1 MNRELIVNVNPTE
14 ISIALC
20 EDKVLVELNKEQ
32 CQTGFA
38 VGDIYLGKVRK
49 IMPGLNAAFVNIG
62 HEKDAFIHYLDL
74 GSQFSSLQKLVASYQ
89 PGKRGI
95 RLDAMKLEP
104 PIEKSGKIGS
114 YLQVGQT
121 VMVQVAKEAISTKGP
136 RLTAD
141 ISLAGRNVVLV
152 PFSSKVFLSQKIRSA
167 EEKKRLKGIAAAVL
181 PKNFGVIIRTAA
193 VEAKDSDIEQDIRS
207 LLDKW
212 QKTLQNIRKNPAPA
226 QLMSEMNR
234 ANTII
239 RDSLG
244 GAFSQIVVDDEA
256 MYHEIQNYIRQ
267 IEPQSEKLVKLYKG
281 NVPIFD
287 NFDISK
293 QIKSLFAKYVS
304 LRRGAYLIIEHTE
317 AMNVIDVNSGNRTK
331 AEDDQEQTAF
341 DVNLAA
347 AREIARQLR
356 LRDLGG
362 IVIIDFIDMH
372 KAANRQLLYEEMNKL
387 MATDKA
393 KHTVLPLTKF
403 GLMQITRQRVRPVA
417 VQDVTDVC
425 PTCNGT
431 GRIEPT
437 VLLDKKIENKIS
449 YLAQDAGHKYIKLRV
464 SPYVSTYLNHGLWSL
479 RRRWMWKYKIQLKIV
494 ADQSVGTSMST
505 TTTRRA
511 KTCIRIRDT
520 GCRRGGGMDSV
531 DVPDGI
537 RPLLLAGRRTKS
549 GAGQRRKVERHT
561 CSVAGTICSRY
572 EYTELNNRLS
582 ALRNRFLQGI
592 F

>member
-1 MNRELIVNVNPTE
+1 MNRELIINVTPAE
-14 ISIALC
+14 ITIALC

-32 CQTGFA
+32 CQTGFS

-74 GSQFSSLQKLVASYQ
+74 GPQFPSMQKLAASQ
-89 PGKRGI
+89 LPGKRGL
-95 RLDAMKLEP
+95 RAETMKLEP
-104 PIEKSGKIGS
+104 AVEKGGKIGD
-114 YLQVGQT
+114 YLQVGQQI
-121 VMVQVAKEAISTKGP
+121 MVQVAKEAISTKGP

-167 EEKKRLKGIAAAVL
+167 EEKKRLKRIAAAVL

-193 VEAKDSDIEQDIRS
+193 MEAKDEDIEHDIQTQIER
-207 LLDKW
+207 W
-212 QKTLQNIRKNPAPA
+212 RKTCAAIRKKAAEVPA

-239 RDSLG
+239 RDSLNG
-244 GAFSQIVVDDEA
+244 SFSQIAVDDEA
-256 MYHEIQNYIRQ
+256 LYNEIRNYVKVIDPEMVK
-267 IEPQSEKLVKLYKG
+267 IVKLYKG
-281 NVPIFD
+281 TVPIFD

-304 LRRGAYLIIEHTE
+304 LKRGAYLIIEHTE

-331 AEDDQEQTAF
+331 AEDNQEQTAM

-347 AREIARQLR
+347 AKEIARQLR

-362 IVIIDFIDMH
+362 IVIIDFIDLH
-372 KAANRQLLYEEMNKL
+372 KAQNKQALYDEMVKL
-387 MATDKA
+387 MSTDKA

-417 VQDVTDVC
+417 VESVSDVC

-431 GRIEPT
+431 GKVEPT
-437 VLLDKKIENKIS
+437 VLLDKKIENQIS
-449 YLAQDAGHKYIKLRV
+449 FLTEDRGHKFIKLVV
-464 SPYVSTYLNHGLWSL
+464 SPYVASYLRKGFWSL
-479 RRRWMWKYKIQLKIV
+479 RRRWEWKYRVRLKIV
-494 ADQSVGTSMST
+494 EDQS
-505 TTTRRA
+505 
-511 KTCIRIRDT
+511 T
-520 GCRRGGGMDSV
+520 GII
-531 DVPDGI
+531 DVHYHD
-537 RPLLLAGRRTKS
+537 
-549 GAGQRRKVERHT
+549 RKDNDLIEK
-561 CSVAGTICSRY
+561 
-572 EYTELNNRLS
+572 
-582 ALRNRFLQGI
+582 
-592 F
+592 

>member
-38 VGDIYLGKVRK
+38 VGDIYFGKVRK

-74 GSQFSSLQKLVASYQ
+74 GTQFPSLQKLVASQQ
-89 PGKRGI
+89 PGKRGL
-95 RLDAMKLEP
+95 RVEGMKLEP
-104 PIEKSGKIGS
+104 PVEKTGKIGE
-114 YLQVGQT
+114 YLQVGQQI
-121 VMVQVAKEAISTKGP
+121 MVQVAKEAISTKGP

-152 PFSSKVFLSQKIRSA
+152 PFTSKVFLSQKIRSA
-167 EEKKRLKGIAAAVL
+167 DEKKRLKRIAAAVL

-193 VEAKDSDIEQDIRS
+193 MEAKDEDIEHDIQTQIDR
-207 LLDKW
+207 W
-212 QKTLQNIRKNPAPA
+212 RKTCAAIKKNAASAPA

-239 RDSLG
+239 RDSLNG
-244 GAFSQIVVDDEA
+244 SFSQIAVDDEA
-256 MYHEIQNYIRQ
+256 MFNDIRSYIRQ
-267 IEPQSEKLVKLYKG
+267 IDPEKEKIVKLYRG

-304 LRRGAYLIIEHTE
+304 LKRGAYLIIEHTE

-331 AEDDQEQTAF
+331 AEDNQEQTAM

-347 AREIARQLR
+347 AKEIARQLR

-362 IVIIDFIDMH
+362 IVIIDFIDLH
-372 KAANRQLLYEEMNKL
+372 KAQNKQALFDEMVKL
-387 MATDKA
+387 MSTDKA

-417 VQDVTDVC
+417 VESVSDVC

-431 GRIEPT
+431 GKIEPT
-437 VLLDKKIENKIS
+437 VLLDKKIENQIS
-449 YLAQDAGHKYIKLRV
+449 FLTQDRGQKFIKLVV
-464 SPYVSTYLNHGLWSL
+464 SPYVAAFLRKGFWSL
-479 RRRWMWKYKIQLKIV
+479 RRRWEWKYKVRLEI
-494 ADQSVGTSMST
+494 AEDQSVG
-505 TTTRRA
+505 
-511 KTCIRIRDT
+511 I
-520 GCRRGGGMDSV
+520 
-531 DVPDGI
+531 
-537 RPLLLAGRRTKS
+537 
-549 GAGQRRKVERHT
+549 VEVHYHDKKDNDL
-561 CSVAGTICSRY
+561 I
-572 EYTELNNRLS
+572 
-582 ALRNRFLQGI
+582 QK
-592 F
+592 

>member
-1 MNRELIVNVNPTE
+1 MNRELIVSVTPAE

-32 CQTGFA
+32 CQTGFS

-74 GSQFSSLQKLVASYQ
+74 GGQFRSLQKLVASQQ
-89 PGKRGI
+89 PGKRGL
-95 RLDAMKLEP
+95 RVESMKLEAP
-104 PIEKSGKIGS
+104 VEKEGKIGD
-114 YLQVGQT
+114 YLQVGQQI
-121 VMVQVAKEAISTKGP
+121 MVQVAKEAISTKGP

-167 EEKKRLKGIAAAVL
+167 EEKKRLKRIAAAVL

-193 VEAKDSDIEQDIRS
+193 MEARDEDIEHDIQTQIDR
-207 LLDKW
+207 W
-212 QKTLQNIRKNPAPA
+212 RKTVAAIRKHTAPD

-239 RDSLG
+239 RDSLNG
-244 GAFSQIVVDDEA
+244 SFSQIAVDDEA
-256 MYHEIQNYIRQ
+256 MYNEIRNYIKQ
-267 IEPQSEKLVKLYKG
+267 IDPEKVKIVKLYKG
-281 NVPIFD
+281 KVPIFD

-331 AEDDQEQTAF
+331 AEDNQEQTAM

-347 AREIARQLR
+347 AAEIARQLR

-362 IVIIDFIDMH
+362 IVIIDFIDLH
-372 KAANRQLLYEEMNKL
+372 KAQNRQALYDEMVKL

-417 VQDVTDVC
+417 VEEVSDVC
-425 PTCNGT
+425 PTCNGS
-431 GRIEPT
+431 GKIEPT
-437 VLLDKKIENKIS
+437 VLLDKKIENQIS
-449 YLAQDAGHKYIKLRV
+449 FLTQDRGHKYIKLVV
-464 SPYVSTYLNHGLWSL
+464 SPYVASFLKQGLWSL
-479 RRRWMWKYKIQLKIV
+479 RRRWQWKYKVRLHVV
-494 ADQSVGTSMST
+494 ADQSL
-505 TTTRRA
+505 
-511 KTCIRIRDT
+511 
-520 GCRRGGGMDSV
+520 
-531 DVPDGI
+531 GI
-537 RPLLLAGRRTKS
+537 VEVHYHD
-549 GAGQRRKVERHT
+549 RKDNDL
-561 CSVAGTICSRY
+561 I
-572 EYTELNNRLS
+572 NK
-582 ALRNRFLQGI
+582 
-592 F
+592 

>member
-62 HEKDAFIHYLDL
+62 HEKDAFSHYLDL
-74 GSQFSSLQKLVASYQ
+74 GPQFPSLKKLVASQ
-89 PGKRGI
+89 VPGKRGV
-95 RLDAMKLEP
+95 RVEGMKLEAP
-104 PIEKSGKIGS
+104 VEKNGKIGD
-114 YLQVGQT
+114 YLEVGQT
-121 VMVQVAKEAISTKGP
+121 IMVQVAKEAISTKGP

-167 EEKKRLKGIAAAVL
+167 EEKKRLKRIASAVL

-193 VEAKDSDIEQDIRS
+193 MEARDEDIEHDIQTQIER
-207 LLDKW
+207 W
-212 QKTLQNIRKNPAPA
+212 RKTVAAIRKHTAPA
-226 QLMSEMNR
+226 QIMSEMNR

-239 RDSLG
+239 RDSLNG
-244 GAFSQIVVDDEA
+244 SFSQIAVDDQA
-256 MYHEIQNYIRQ
+256 MYTEIRNYIRQ
-267 IEPQSEKLVKLYKG
+267 IEPEKEKIVKLYKG

-304 LRRGAYLIIEHTE
+304 LKRGAYLIIERTE

-331 AEDDQEQTAF
+331 AEDNQEQTAM

-347 AREIARQLR
+347 AKEIARQLR

-362 IVIIDFIDMH
+362 IVIIDFIDLH
-372 KAANRQLLYEEMNKL
+372 KAQNRQLLYDEMVQL
-387 MATDKA
+387 MSTDKA
-393 KHTVLPLTKF
+393 KHTVLPITKF

-417 VQDVTDVC
+417 VESVSDVC

-431 GRIEPT
+431 GKIEPT
-437 VLLDKKIENKIS
+437 VVLDKKIANQIS
-449 YLAQDAGHKYIKLRV
+449 FLTEDRGRKYIKLVV
-464 SPYVSTYLNHGLWSL
+464 SPYVAAFLKKGLWSL
-479 RRRWMWKYKIQLKIV
+479 RRRWEWKYKVRIDI
-494 ADQSVGTSMST
+494 AEDQSM
-505 TTTRRA
+505 
-511 KTCIRIRDT
+511 
-520 GCRRGGGMDSV
+520 
-531 DVPDGI
+531 GI
-537 RPLLLAGRRTKS
+537 
-549 GAGQRRKVERHT
+549 VEVHYHDEKDNDL
-561 CSVAGTICSRY
+561 IKK
-572 EYTELNNRLS
+572 
-582 ALRNRFLQGI
+582 
-592 F
+592 

>member
-74 GSQFSSLQKLVASYQ
+74 GPQFPSLQKLVASQQ
-89 PGKRGI
+89 PGKRGL
-95 RLDAMKLEP
+95 RVEGMKLEP
-104 PIEKSGKIGS
+104 PVEKTGKIGE
-114 YLQVGQT
+114 YLQVGQQI
-121 VMVQVAKEAISTKGP
+121 MVQVAKEAISTKGP

-141 ISLAGRNVVLV
+141 ISLAGR
-152 PFSSKVFLSQKIRSA
+152 
-167 EEKKRLKGIAAAVL
+167 
-181 PKNFGVIIRTAA
+181 TAA
-193 VEAKDSDIEQDIRS
+193 MEARDEDIEHDIQTQIDR
-207 LLDKW
+207 W
-212 QKTLQNIRKNPAPA
+212 RKTCAAIKKNVASAPA

-239 RDSLG
+239 RDSLNG
-244 GAFSQIVVDDEA
+244 SFSQIAVDDEA
-256 MYHEIQNYIRQ
+256 MFNEIRNYIRQ
-267 IEPQSEKLVKLYKG
+267 IEPEKEKIVKLYKG

-304 LRRGAYLIIEHTE
+304 LKRGAYLIIERTE

-331 AEDDQEQTAF
+331 AEDNQEQTVM

-347 AREIARQLR
+347 AKEIARQLR

-362 IVIIDFIDMH
+362 IVIIDFIDLH
-372 KAANRQLLYEEMNKL
+372 KAQNKQALFDEMVKL

-417 VQDVTDVC
+417 VESVSDVC
-425 PTCNGT
+425 PTCNGS
-431 GRIEPT
+431 GKIEPT
-437 VLLDKKIENKIS
+437 VLLDKKIENQIS
-449 YLAQDAGHKYIKLRV
+449 FLTQDRGHKFIKLVV
-464 SPYVSTYLNHGLWSL
+464 SPYVAAFLRKGFWSL
-479 RRRWMWKYKIQLKIV
+479 RRRWEWKYKVRLEI
-494 ADQSVGTSMST
+494 AEDQSVG
-505 TTTRRA
+505 
-511 KTCIRIRDT
+511 I
-520 GCRRGGGMDSV
+520 
-531 DVPDGI
+531 
-537 RPLLLAGRRTKS
+537 
-549 GAGQRRKVERHT
+549 VEVHYHDKKDNDL
-561 CSVAGTICSRY
+561 I
-572 EYTELNNRLS
+572 
-582 ALRNRFLQGI
+582 QK
-592 F
+592 

>member
-32 CQTGFA
+32 CRTGFA
-38 VGDIYLGKVRK
+38 VGDIYLGRVRK

-74 GSQFSSLQKLVASYQ
+74 GTQFVSLHKLVDSHQ
-89 PGKRGI
+89 PNKRGL
-95 RLDAMKLEP
+95 RVESMKMEAPLDKQ
-104 PIEKSGKIGS
+104 GKIGT
-114 YLQVGQT
+114 YLEVGQT

-167 EEKKRLKGIAAAVL
+167 EEKKRLKRIAAEVL
-181 PKNFGVIIRTAA
+181 PPNFGVIIRTAA
-193 VEAKDSDIEQDIRS
+193 TEARDEDIQHDIQTQIDR
-207 LLDKW
+207 W
-212 QKTLQNIRKNPAPA
+212 RKTVQNIRRKTAPA

-239 RDSLG
+239 RDTLNGSFSLI
-244 GAFSQIVVDDEA
+244 AVDDEA
-256 MYHEIQNYIRQ
+256 TYNEIRNY
-267 IEPQSEKLVKLYKG
+267 VKAINPEMVKIVRLYKG

-331 AEDDQEQTAF
+331 AEDNQEQTAM

-347 AREIARQLR
+347 AKEIARQLR

-362 IVIIDFIDMH
+362 IVIIDFIDLH
-372 KAANRQLLYEEMNKL
+372 KAQNKQALYDEMVKL

-417 VQDVTDVC
+417 VGEVSDVC

-431 GRIEPT
+431 GKIEPT
-437 VLLDKKIENKIS
+437 ILLEKKIENQIS
-449 YLAQDAGHKYIKLRV
+449 FLTQDRKQKFIKLVV
-464 SPYVSTYLNHGLWSL
+464 SPYVASYLCKGLVSL
-479 RRRWMWKYKIQLKIV
+479 RRRWEWRYKARIRIV
-494 ADQSVGTSMST
+494 ADQSVG
-505 TTTRRA
+505 
-511 KTCIRIRDT
+511 I
-520 GCRRGGGMDSV
+520 V
-531 DVPDGI
+531 DVHYHARKDNDLI
-537 RPLLLAGRRTKS
+537 RK
-549 GAGQRRKVERHT
+549 
-561 CSVAGTICSRY
+561 
-572 EYTELNNRLS
+572 
-582 ALRNRFLQGI
+582 
-592 F
+592 

>member
-1 MNRELIVNVNPTE
+1 MNRELIVSVTPAE

-32 CQTGFA
+32 CQTGFS

-74 GSQFSSLQKLVASYQ
+74 GGQFRSLQKLVASQQ
-89 PGKRGI
+89 PGKRGL
-95 RLDAMKLEP
+95 RVESMKLEAP
-104 PIEKSGKIGS
+104 VEKEGKIGD
-114 YLQVGQT
+114 YLQVGQQI
-121 VMVQVAKEAISTKGP
+121 MVQVAKEAISTKGP

-167 EEKKRLKGIAAAVL
+167 EEKKRLKRIAAAVL

-193 VEAKDSDIEQDIRS
+193 MEARDEDIEHDIQTQIDR
-207 LLDKW
+207 W
-212 QKTLQNIRKNPAPA
+212 RKTVAAIRKHTAPD

-239 RDSLG
+239 RDSLNG
-244 GAFSQIVVDDEA
+244 SFSQIAVDDEA
-256 MYHEIQNYIRQ
+256 MYNEIRNYIKQ
-267 IEPQSEKLVKLYKG
+267 IDPEKVKIVKLYKG
-281 NVPIFD
+281 KVPIFD

-331 AEDDQEQTAF
+331 AEDNQEQTAM

-347 AREIARQLR
+347 AKEIARQLR

-362 IVIIDFIDMH
+362 IVIIDFIDLH
-372 KAANRQLLYEEMNKL
+372 KAQNKQALYDEMVRL

-417 VQDVTDVC
+417 VESVSDVC

-431 GRIEPT
+431 GKIEPT
-437 VLLDKKIENKIS
+437 VVLDKKIENQIS
-449 YLAQDAGHKYIKLRV
+449 FLTQDRGHKYIKLVV
-464 SPYVSTYLNHGLWSL
+464 SPYVASFLKKGLWSL
-479 RRRWMWKYKIQLKIV
+479 RRRWEWKYKVRIRI
-494 ADQSVGTSMST
+494 AEDQS
-505 TTTRRA
+505 
-511 KTCIRIRDT
+511 I
-520 GCRRGGGMDSV
+520 
-531 DVPDGI
+531 GI
-537 RPLLLAGRRTKS
+537 VEVHYHD
-549 GAGQRRKVERHT
+549 RKDNDL
-561 CSVAGTICSRY
+561 I
-572 EYTELNNRLS
+572 
-582 ALRNRFLQGI
+582 QK
-592 F
+592 

>member
-1 MNRELIVNVNPTE
+1 MNRELVINVTPKE

-32 CQTGFA
+32 SQTGFA

-74 GSQFSSLQKLVASYQ
+74 GSQFASLQKVVNSRQ

-95 RLDAMKLEP
+95 RVETMKLEP
-104 PIEKSGKIGS
+104 NIEKTGKLAS

-121 VMVQVAKEAISTKGP
+121 IMVQIAKEAISTKGP

-152 PFSSKVFLSQKIRSA
+152 PFTSKIFISQKIRSN
-167 EEKKRLKGIAAAVL
+167 ETKKRLRQIAAGIL

-193 VEAKDSDIEQDIRS
+193 AEAHDADIEQDIRA
-207 LLDKW
+207 LLERW
-212 QKTLQNIRKNPAPA
+212 NTAVGNIRKSQAPA
-226 QLMSEMNR
+226 LLMSEMNR

-239 RDSLG
+239 RDSLNST
-244 GAFSQIVVDDEA
+244 FSQITVDDEA
-256 MYHEIQNYIRQ
+256 LYREIRNYIK
-267 IEPQSEKLVKLYKG
+267 IIDPQLEKIVKLYRG
-281 NVPIFD
+281 TVPIFD

-304 LRRGAYLIIEHTE
+304 LKRGAYLIIERTE

-331 AEDDQEQTAF
+331 AEDNQEQTAM

-347 AREIARQLR
+347 AKEIARQLR

-362 IVIIDFIDMH
+362 IVIIDFIDLH
-372 KAANRQLLYEEMNKL
+372 KAQNKQALFDEMVKL

-417 VQDVTDVC
+417 VESVSDVC
-425 PTCNGT
+425 PTCNGS
-431 GRIEPT
+431 GKIEPT
-437 VLLDKKIENKIS
+437 VLLDKKIENQIS
-449 YLAQDAGHKYIKLRV
+449 FLTHDRGHKYIKLVV
-464 SPYVSTYLNHGLWSL
+464 SPYVASFLKQGLWSL
-479 RRRWMWKYKIQLKIV
+479 RRRWQWKYKVRLHVV
-494 ADQSVGTSMST
+494 ADQSL
-505 TTTRRA
+505 
-511 KTCIRIRDT
+511 
-520 GCRRGGGMDSV
+520 
-531 DVPDGI
+531 GI
-537 RPLLLAGRRTKS
+537 VEVHYHD
-549 GAGQRRKVERHT
+549 RKDNDL
-561 CSVAGTICSRY
+561 I
-572 EYTELNNRLS
+572 NK
-582 ALRNRFLQGI
+582 
-592 F
+592 